1 MKNIKLLW
9 NRIWNLFDYIYY
21 RSVAFY
27 EKYHDSTPEIRGL
40 MVLVTLQICT
50 LLLIFLIIYALTD
63 YLIIKDKVYLV
74 LILAVMIVFQY
85 RYYISTHRY
94 NDFKRKWG
102 KEPKK
107 QRKKHGIFIIV
118 SFILVI
124 LLNVAISFIKHNIL
138 GQ

>member
-9 NRIWNLFDYIYY
+9 NRIRNLFDYIYY

-27 EKYHDSTPEIRGL
+27 EKYESLPKISGL
-40 MVLVTLQICT
+40 MVLVTLQFCT
-50 LLLIFLIIYALTD
+50 LHLIFLIIYALTD

-74 LILAVMIVFQY
+74 LFMLVMIAFQY

-118 SFILVI
+118 SFVLMFVFVI
-124 LLNVAISFIKHNIL
+124 IIGIIKNLLCI
-138 GQ
+138 

>member
-1 MKNIKLLW
+1 
-9 NRIWNLFDYIYY
+9 
-21 RSVAFY
+21 
-27 EKYHDSTPEIRGL
+27 L
-40 MVLVTLQICT
+40 MVLVTLQFCT
-50 LLLIFLIIYALTD
+50 LHLIFLIIYALTD
-63 YLIIKDKVYLV
+63 YLIIKDKIYLV

>member
-74 LILAVMIVFQY
+74 LFMLVMIAFQY

-118 SFILVI
+118 SFVLMFVFVI
-124 LLNVAISFIKHNIL
+124 IIGIIKNLLCI
-138 GQ
+138 

>member
-9 NRIWNLFDYIYY
+9 NRIRNLFDYIYY

-27 EKYHDSTPEIRGL
+27 EKYESLPEISGL
-40 MVLVTLQICT
+40 MVLVTLQFCT
-50 LLLIFLIIYALTD
+50 LHLIFLIIYALTD
-63 YLIIKDKVYLV
+63 YLIIKDKIYLV

>member
-9 NRIWNLFDYIYY
+9 NRIRNLFDYIYY

-40 MVLVTLQICT
+40 MILVFFQGST
-50 LLLIFLIIYALTD
+50 LLIISE
-63 YLIIKDKVYLV
+63 IIHLFIDFRIKNDNIYLV
-74 LILAVMIVFQY
+74 LIMLVIIAIQY